1 MMLPAIYLVY
11 AMRKTRRNAA
21 RIGAMKQRLAMLT
34 NLLDEGTESPEKHE
48 NPWFVLW
55 KL

>member
-1 MMLPAIYLVY
+1 MMLPAIIVY

-34 NLLDEGTESPEKHE
+34 NLLDEGTEFRKTRKS
-48 NPWFVLW
+48 WFVLW